1 MRNETNS
8 RTNKKRA
15 PKVALVLGSGG
26 AKGLA
31 HIGVLKAFEEAG
43 IKFDMI
49 AGCSMGAIIGGCYAV
64 GITTNKMEKKALE
77 LSNNDVLDMRFPNA
91 FGFIKGDKAE
101 KLIREFM
108 GAGED
113 ELLFSDCKIPFAC
126 VATDIEKA
134 ETVELK
140 SGNLI
145 SSIRASF
152 SIPGVF
158 RPVEIDGKKL
168 LDGGMLSRVPVDLAR
183 KMGADI
189 VIAVDCIGKTK
200 AVSTEGYKY
209 FDTIT
214 RIFSIMDYQ
223 ISKREIKRSDFLIN
237 LDQPT
242 VSVIKIKNIEE
253 GIKIGY
259 ESTKA
264 NILQIREI
272 IKNWEK
278 KQEK

>member
-1 MRNETNS
+1 MQKVS
-8 RTNKKRA
+8 FDRTNTKK
-15 PKVALVLGSGG
+15 PKLALVLGAGG

-31 HIGVLKAFEEAG
+31 HIGALKAFEEAG
-43 IKFDMI
+43 IKFDI
-49 AGCSMGAIIGGCYAV
+49 ITGCSMGAIIGGCYAM
-64 GITTNKMEKKALE
+64 GIKTKKMEKKALE

-91 FGFIKGDKAE
+91 FGFVKGDKAE

-108 GAGED
+108 GADGRD
-113 ELLFSDCKIPFAC
+113 ILFSDCKIPFAC

-134 ETVELK
+134 ELVVLK
-140 SGNLI
+140 SGNLV

-158 RPVEIDGKKL
+158 RPVEIAGKKL

-189 VIAVDCIGKTK
+189 VIAIDCIGETK
-200 AVSTEGYKY
+200 PVSTEGYKY

-223 ISKREIKRSDFLIN
+223 ISKKEIKRADFLIN
-237 LDQPT
+237 LDQPS

-253 GIKIGY
+253 GIRIGY
-259 ESTKA
+259 EAVKS
-264 NILQIREI
+264 NILQIRDV

-278 KQEK
+278 K

>member
-1 MRNETNS
+1 MQKKLDNITN
-8 RTNKKRA
+8 TKK
-15 PKVALVLGSGG
+15 PKIALVLGSGG

-43 IKFDMI
+43 IKVDMI
-49 AGCSMGAIIGGCYAV
+49 AGCSMGAIVGGCYAA
-64 GITTNKMEKKALE
+64 GITTEAMEKKALE
-77 LSNNDVLDMRFPNA
+77 LSNNDILDLRFPNA
-91 FGFIKGDKAE
+91 FGFVKGDKAE

-108 GAGED
+108 GANEKD
-113 ELLFSDCKIPFAC
+113 LLFSDCKIPFAC

-134 ETVELK
+134 ELVVLNT
-140 SGNLI
+140 GNLI

-158 RPVEIDGKKL
+158 RPVEMDGRKL
-168 LDGGMLSRVPVDLAR
+168 LDGGMLSRVPVDVAR

-189 VIAVDCIGKTK
+189 VVAVDCIGKTK
-200 AVSTEGYKY
+200 PASTEGYKY

-223 ISKREIKRSDFLIN
+223 ISKREIKRADLLID

-259 ESTKA
+259 EEAKK
-264 NILQIREI
+264 NIIEIRNLI
-272 IKNWEK
+272 NRWGK
-278 KQEK
+278 